1 MSQQFPMTPR
11 GQRLLKEELKNLK
24 EVERPA
30 NVKAIEEA
38 RGHGDISENADYEAA
53 KDRQGHIEARVRDLE
68 AKLAMANVIDPSR
81 LSGERVVFGCTVV
94 VEDTESGTKQK
105 FMIVGEDEADIKK
118 GYISITAPVTRA
130 LIGKEVGDTGK
141 AKTPKGVRELEIVSV
156 EFLPHPEGD

>member
-11 GQRLLKEELKNLK
+11 SHRLLREELKHLK

-30 NVKAIEEA
+30 NVIAIEEA
-38 RGHGDISENADYEAA
+38 RGHGDLSENADYEAA
-53 KDRQGHIEARVRDLE
+53 KNRQGLIEVRTRDLE
-68 AKLAMANVIDPSR
+68 AKLAMSNVIDLGK
-81 LSGERVVFGCTVV
+81 LSGSRVVFGATVV
-94 VEDTESGTKQK
+94 VVDTESGAKQK

-130 LIGKEVGDTGK
+130 LIGKEVGDTAR
-141 AKTPKGVRELEIVSV
+141 AKTPKGVREFEVVSV